1 MRQLFSLLLLYF
13 LVDDAKSQLK
23 LPSNLQ
29 GLPTYE
35 STRHAKEILEK
46 NESNPF
52 NPLGPKA
59 QLLHAKSQKEP
70 CRDINSSVI
79 EGGLWIHYE
88 GKLLEYASGKF
99 FDEIKKDFKDKKRI
113 RKTVRKLQKLE
124 NKSNYARNII
134 QTLQHSTNRFVLKI
148 SSCKKSYMVLPI
160 HNGRKGILNN
170 NAYAFQIMDTN
181 TLMVNYAPFD
191 RIGSGAEI
199 RWNCNSKLVCLAHEL
214 AHAFDANFGLMDDR
228 LMMVNGG
235 ATTAREVRAIYHENK
250 IRKELGKQLRRSV
263 HEVDT
268 WIVRGEPITYILPDA
283 ARR

>member
-1 MRQLFSLLLLYF
+1 M
-13 LVDDAKSQLK
+13 

-29 GLPTYE
+29 GLSAYE
-35 STRHAKEILEK
+35 STSHSKQILK
-46 NESNPF
+46 HNESNLF

-59 QLLHAKSQKEP
+59 QLLHTRSQKKP
-70 CRDINSSVI
+70 CPDVTSSVM

-88 GKLLEYASGKF
+88 GGFLKYANGKSFGKINEDLKNKKKL
-99 FDEIKKDFKDKKRI
+99 
-113 RKTVRKLQKLE
+113 RKTIRKLQKLE

-134 QTLQHSTNRFVLKI
+134 QTLQQSTNRFVLKI
-148 SSCKKSYMVLPI
+148 SSRKISYMVLPI

-199 RWNCNSKLVCLAHEL
+199 RWNCNSKLTCLAHEL
-214 AHAFDANFGLMDDR
+214 AHAFDANFGLLDDR
-228 LMMVNGG
+228 LMIVNGG
-235 ATTAREVRAIYHENK
+235 AMTAREIRAIYHENK
-250 IRKELGKQLRRSV
+250 IRKELGKSLRRSI

-268 WIVRGEPITYILPDA
+268 WIVNGEPITYILPDS
-283 ARR
+283 ARN